1 MKAKEIISVIE
12 EFAPRNIQEEWDN
25 SGLMV
30 GDIQR
35 EVKSVLLGL
44 DCTPELIREAIE
56 TGADMIVTH
65 HPLIFKGIKK
75 IGTETVQERMISS
88 IIKKDI
94 VVYSVHTNIDK
105 VPLGVSAL
113 MAERINLTRT
123 KVLIPEE
130 NSETGL
136 GVVGDLVEPMEFN
149 SFLKMVKERFSLKVV
164 KTSKPINNKISRV
177 ALCGGSGASVIPAAI
192 ASGAQIFIS
201 GDISYHNYFCEDEF
215 MIMDIGHYESEI
227 DVLEL
232 LMSVILKKIPN
243 FAVHISERNNNPIYY
258 H

>member
-1 MKAKEIISVIE
+1 MKAIEIISAIE

-25 SGLMV
+25 SGLMA
-30 GDIQR
+30 GDAQR
-35 EVKSVLLGL
+35 EVKSILLGL
-44 DCTPELIREAIE
+44 DCTPELIMEASEI
-56 TGADMIVTH
+56 GADMIITH

-88 IIKKDI
+88 IIKRDI

-113 MAERINLTRT
+113 MAERINLRAT
-123 KVLIPEE
+123 KILMPQQD
-130 NSETGL
+130 SETGL
-136 GVVGDLVEPMEFN
+136 GIVGDLVEPMSFN
-149 SFLKMVKERFSLKVV
+149 SFIEIVKERFSLKVV
-164 KTSKPINNKISRV
+164 KTSKPIDSNISRV
-177 ALCGGSGASVIPAAI
+177 ALCGGSGSSLIPAAR
-192 ASGAQIFIS
+192 ASGAQIFIT
-201 GDISYHNYFCEDEF
+201 GDLSYHNYFCEDEF

>member
-1 MKAKEIISVIE
+1 MKAIDIISIIE
-12 EFAPRNIQEEWDN
+12 EFAPRNVQEEWDN
-25 SGLMV
+25 SGLMA
-30 GDIQR
+30 GDTHR
-35 EVKSVLLGL
+35 EVKSILLGL
-44 DCTPELIREAIE
+44 DCTPELIQEASEI
-56 TGADMIVTH
+56 GGDMIITH

-113 MAERINLTRT
+113 MAERIGLRAT
-123 KVLIPEE
+123 KILMPQQD
-130 NSETGL
+130 SETGL
-136 GVVGDLVEPMEFN
+136 GIVGDLVEPVDFN
-149 SFLKMVKERFSLKVV
+149 SFMKMVKERFSLKVV
-164 KTSKPINNKISRV
+164 KTSKPIENKISRV
-177 ALCGGSGASVIPAAI
+177 ALCGGSGASLIPAAR
-192 ASGAQIFIS
+192 ACGAQMFIT
-201 GDISYHNYFCEDEF
+201 GDVSYHNYFCEDEF

-243 FAVHISERNNNPIYY
+243 FTVHISEKNNNPIYY

>member
-1 MKAKEIISVIE
+1 MKAIDIISVIE

-25 SGLMV
+25 SGLMA
-30 GDIQR
+30 GDTQR

-44 DCTPELIREAIE
+44 DCTPELILEAIE
-56 TGADMIVTH
+56 IGADMIITH

-113 MAERINLTRT
+113 MAERIELRAT
-123 KVLIPEE
+123 KILMPQQD
-130 NSETGL
+130 SETGL
-136 GVVGDLVEPMEFN
+136 GIVGDLVDPMDFN
-149 SFLKMVKERFSLKVV
+149 PFIKMVKERFSLKVV
-164 KTSKPINNKISRV
+164 RTSKPTENKISRV
-177 ALCGGSGASVIPAAI
+177 ALCGGSGVSLIPAAR
-192 ASGAQIFIS
+192 ASGAQIFIT
-201 GDISYHNYFCEDEF
+201 GDVSYHNYFCEDEF

>member
-25 SGLMV
+25 SGLMA
-30 GDIQR
+30 GDTGR

-44 DCTPELIREAIE
+44 DCTPELILEASEI
-56 TGADMIVTH
+56 GADMIITH
-65 HPLIFKGIKK
+65 HPLIFKGIKR
-75 IGTETVQERMISS
+75 IGTDTVQERMISS

-105 VPLGVSAL
+105 VPLGVSSL
-113 MAERINLTRT
+113 MADRIELRDT
-123 KVLIPEE
+123 KILMPQQD
-130 NSETGL
+130 SDTGL
-136 GVVGDLVEPMEFN
+136 GIVGELTQPMEFD
-149 SFLKMVKERFSLKVV
+149 SFMKMVKERFSLKVV
-164 KTSKPINNKISRV
+164 KTSKPINSKILKV
-177 ALCGGSGASVIPAAI
+177 ALCGGSGASLIPAAR
-192 ASGAQIFIS
+192 ASGAQIFIT

>member
-25 SGLMV
+25 SGLMI
-30 GDIQR
+30 GDTER
-35 EVKSVLLGL
+35 DVKSLLLGL
-44 DCTPELIREAIE
+44 DCTPDLILEAE
-56 TGADMIVTH
+56 EVGADMIITH

-75 IGTETVQERMISS
+75 IGTETVLERMISS
-88 IIKKDI
+88 AIKKDI
-94 VVYSVHTNIDK
+94 IVYSVHTNIDK

-113 MAERINLTRT
+113 MAERIELENRRIL
-123 KVLIPEE
+123 VPEQDDT
-130 NSETGL
+130 SGL
-136 GVVGDLVEPMEFN
+136 GVVGDLKDPLDFN
-149 SFLKMVKERFSLKVV
+149 SFLKMVKDRFSLKLV
-164 KTSKPINNKISRV
+164 KSSKPLTNKISRV
-177 ALCGGSGASVIPAAI
+177 ALCGGSGASLISAAR

>member
-1 MKAKEIISVIE
+1 MKAKEIISIIE

-30 GDIQR
+30 GDADR
-35 EVKSVLLGL
+35 EVERVLLGL
-44 DCTPELIREAIE
+44 DCTPELILEAEEI
-56 TGADMIVTH
+56 GANMIITH

-75 IGTETVQERMISS
+75 IGTVTVQERMISS

-113 MAERINLTRT
+113 MADRIDLRAT
-123 KVLIPEE
+123 KILMPQQD
-130 NSETGL
+130 SETGL
-136 GVVGDLVEPMEFN
+136 GVVGDLIHPMDFN
-149 SFLKMVKERFSLKVV
+149 LFLKMVKEKFSLKFLR
-164 KTSKPINNKISRV
+164 TSKPINNKISRV
-177 ALCGGSGASVIPAAI
+177 ALCGGSGASLIPAAR
-192 ASGAQIFIS
+192 ACGAQIFIT
-201 GDISYHNYFCEDEF
+201 GDISYHNFFCEDEF
-215 MIMDIGHYESEI
+215 MVMDIGHYESEI

>member
-1 MKAKEIISVIE
+1 MKAIDIISVIE

-25 SGLMV
+25 SGLMA
-30 GDIQR
+30 GDTQR

-44 DCTPELIREAIE
+44 DCTPELILEAIE
-56 TGADMIVTH
+56 IGADMIITH

-113 MAERINLTRT
+113 MAERIELRAT
-123 KVLIPEE
+123 KILMPQQD
-130 NSETGL
+130 SETGL
-136 GVVGDLVEPMEFN
+136 GIVGDLVEPMDFN
-149 SFLKMVKERFSLKVV
+149 PFIKMVKERFSLKVV
-164 KTSKPINNKISRV
+164 RTSKPTENKISRV
-177 ALCGGSGASVIPAAI
+177 ALCGGSGVSLIPAAR
-192 ASGAQIFIS
+192 ASGAQIFIT
-201 GDISYHNYFCEDEF
+201 GDVSYHNYFCEDEF